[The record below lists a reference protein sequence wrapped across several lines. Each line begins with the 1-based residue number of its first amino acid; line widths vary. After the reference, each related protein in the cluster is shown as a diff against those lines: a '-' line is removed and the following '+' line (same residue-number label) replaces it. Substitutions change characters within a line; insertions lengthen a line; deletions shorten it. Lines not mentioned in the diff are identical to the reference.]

1 MSGIYG
7 VLDEAAA
14 FVKKLEKDEHD
25 RLMAKKE
32 DVVLEAGGV

>member
-14 FVKKLEKDEHD
+14 FVKKLEKDEH
-25 RLMAKKE
+25 
-32 DVVLEAGGV
+32 GVISGATLFKDISNF